1 MGAGMKKWEIKR
13 VLNGAVN
20 ALDGAHVVTG
30 GPKGDSGDW
39 TGMDA
44 REVVETVAFIV
55 VLLAAMLVMGAWL

>member
-1 MGAGMKKWEIKR
+1 MGAGMKKWEIKS

-30 GPKGDSGDW
+30 GPNGDSGDW

-44 REVVETVAFIV
+44 IEVVETLAFI
-55 VLLAAMLVMGAWL
+55 AALIAVMLVLGAVL

>member
-55 VLLAAMLVMGAWL
+55 VLIAVMLVLGVVL